1 MKTNTLFFVNSAKK
15 MVIMTGIII
24 RGFSI
29 IIPDL
34 LIWKGI
40 IRGQQL

>member
-1 MKTNTLFFVNSAKK
+1 MKTNTIFFVNLARR
-15 MVIMTGIII
+15 MAIETGIII